1 MTAFTAKFSNV
12 TRTTN
17 SKRSYTHAW
26 RITRPEYQNGEDGP
40 HGFAGSAELAA
51 KGAKAYISS
60 LRNGTNWM
68 VEIVEVA

>member
-1 MTAFTAKFSNV
+1 MTTFTAKFSNA
-12 TRTTN
+12 THTTN
-17 SKRSYTHAW
+17 SRRAYTHAW

-40 HGFAGSAELAA
+40 SGFASSAELAA

-60 LRNGTNWM
+60 LRNGTNWA